1 MPLFYKLK
9 LFFIHIPK
17 TGGTSVEDFL
27 YKKTNTRKTI
37 DTFFSGNCSV
47 RLNKHTLQ
55 HSTYEEL
62 IKCSNNL
69 NFNIKKLKVFA
80 VVRNPYDRIVSEL
93 FYIGKINIDSNEKFV
108 EEKIIDFLNDD
119 YHYDNHKLPQYKF
132 VTHKGTL
139 VQKIT
144 IMKNEHLNDNMYNYG
159 FKDFDE
165 NANKTHR
172 GKINYID
179 MLSDKAKNLIYN
191 YYKKDFELFDY
202 DK

>member
-17 TGGTSVEDFL
+17 TGGTSVEDYL
-27 YKKTNTRKTI
+27 YRKTNTRKTI
-37 DTFFSGNCSV
+37 STFFSHNCSV

-62 IKCSNNL
+62 IKCRKSL
-69 NFNIKKLKVFA
+69 DFNIENLKLFT

-93 FYIGKINIDSNEKFV
+93 FYIGRINIHSNKKFV
-108 EEKIIDFLNDD
+108 EDKIIEFLDDD

-132 VTHKGTL
+132 ISYKEKL
-139 VQKIT
+139 IPKIT
-144 IMKNEHLNDNMYNYG
+144 IMKNEQLNEDMHEYG
-159 FKDFDE
+159 FKNFDE
-165 NANKTHR
+165 SSNKTHK
-172 GKINYID
+172 GKINYVEL
-179 MLSDKAKNLIYN
+179 LSDKAKKIIYE
-191 YYKKDFELFDY
+191 YYKKDFELFNY